1 MQPEWKTSCLDWE
14 DKIVKRQSLLPCEP
28 LFPDEAEAALEVMK
42 ALRLV
47 DVANSPTIGEVS
59 ADWIIDFARVFFG
72 SYDNDTG
79 NRLIKDFFLLVS
91 KKNAKST
98 IAAGIMLAVLIRNW
112 RQSAEFLILAPTVE
126 VAKNA
131 YEPARDM
138 VKADSELAS
147 ILQVQDH
154 LKTITHRQT
163 GATLKVV
170 AADTNTVGGKKAAGI
185 LIDELWIFGS
195 NPKADS
201 MLREATGGL
210 ASRPEGFVINLS
222 TQSNQPPA
230 GVFKARLKYARDVR
244 DGVIEDKGFL
254 PLIYEFPKKYLDN
267 KLNRKPENFYITN
280 PNMGYSVSQE
290 FLERE
295 YKKADI
301 EGEESLLTFLS
312 KHTNLEIGL
321 ALRSD
326 RWAGADFWQDCAV
339 PTLTL
344 DELIERSDAITVGID
359 GGGLDDLLG
368 FCVIGR
374 CATTKNWLS
383 WAHAWAH
390 PSVLER
396 RKEEAPRFKD
406 FAKEGDLTLVQ
417 NIGEDVEQC
426 AELVYKIYS
435 SDKLYKV
442 GVDPIGI
449 SEIMEAIVDLE
460 IPEDYIVGVSQGY
473 KLGSAI
479 KTCERKLAEKSL
491 LHAGTPMM
499 NWCVSNAKIEPRANS
514 IMITKQAS
522 GSAKIDPVMALL
534 NAAWLMALN
543 PPAQNKRFQMLF
555 VG

>member
-1 MQPEWKTSCLDWE
+1 MRPTWTTANPEWESS
-14 DKIVKRQSLLPCEP
+14 IVARKSLLPCAP
-28 LFPDEAEAALEVMK
+28 LFPDEAEEALEVMK
-42 ALRLV
+42 QLRIV
-47 DVANSPTIGEVS
+47 DAAGSPTIGECG
-59 ADWIIDFARVFFG
+59 AEWFLDFARVFFG
-72 SYDNDTG
+72 SYDPETG
-79 NRLIKDFFLLVS
+79 DRLIKDYFLLLS
-91 KKNAKST
+91 KKNGKSSYS
-98 IAAGIMLAVLIRNW
+98 ASLMLTVLIRNW

-138 VKADSELAS
+138 IKVDPTLSS

-154 LKTITHRQT
+154 LKTITHRGT

-170 AADTNTVGGKKAAGI
+170 AADTNTVGGKKAAGV
-185 LIDELWIFGS
+185 LIDELWIFGK
-195 NPKADS
+195 NPHADA

-230 GVFKARLKYARDVR
+230 GVFKARLQYARDVR
-244 DGVIEDKGFL
+244 DGIVLDNAFL
-254 PLIYEFPKKYLDN
+254 PLIYEFPKKYLDK

-295 YKKADI
+295 YTKADR

-326 RWAGADFWQDCAV
+326 RWAGADFWEANAH
-339 PTLTL
+339 PAMTL
-344 DELIERSDAITVGID
+344 EEIIERSDAITVGID

-368 FCVIGR
+368 FCVLGR
-374 CATTKNWLS
+374 CAETKNWLS

-396 RKEEAPRFKD
+396 RKEEAPRFRD
-406 FAKEGDLTLVQ
+406 FAKDGNLTLVDF
-417 NIGEDVEQC
+417 IGEDVEQC
-426 AELVYKIYS
+426 ADLVKQVYDS
-435 SDKLYKV
+435 NKLYKV

-449 SEIMEAIVDLE
+449 SEIMEAIIDME
-460 IPEDYIVGVSQGY
+460 IPEEYVVGVSQGY

-479 KTCERKLAEKSL
+479 KTCERKLAEKTL
-491 LHAGTPMM
+491 LNCGDPMM
-499 NWCVSNAKIEPRANS
+499 NWCVSNCKIEPRANS